1 MTALLEVRD
10 LVVHYRTG
18 SWFSGGK
25 GTVYAVNGVSL
36 DVHPGETLALVGES
50 GCGKSSFGRA
60 VLRLHPPVSG
70 TVSFEG
76 QDLLGLDRKA
86 LRAVRRRMQIVFQ
99 DPYSSLNPRLTIGV
113 SVAEGLEI
121 HRIVPRQEIAA
132 RVGALLE
139 EVGLDP
145 AMASRYPHEFS
156 GGQRQRIG
164 IARALAVEPA
174 FLVCDE
180 PVSALDVS
188 VQAQVLN
195 LFLELQ
201 RHRGLA
207 YLFIAHDLAVVRQ
220 IAHRVAVM
228 YMGRIVEQ
236 GDVETVISRP
246 RHPYTVALLS
256 AVPIPNPDVARARKP
271 IVLEGDVPSPINP
284 PSGCRF
290 RTRCPLAQEICAKQE
305 PPLLQIGP
313 RHPYTVALLS
323 AVPVPDPER
332 QRMRIVLPGDPPSP
346 TVLPQGCP
354 FAGRCFHPAKN
365 DRCTTERPELRV
377 VDGRE
382 VACHYAEQPPGS
394 PPDV

>member
-1 MTALLEVRD
+1 MTPLLAVRD
-10 LVVHYRTG
+10 LVVHYRAG
-18 SWFSGGK
+18 SWFSGGGK
-25 GTVYAVNGVSL
+25 TVYAVNGVSL
-36 DVHPGETLALVGES
+36 EVDPGETVALVGES

-60 VLRLHPPVSG
+60 VLRLHPPTSG
-70 TVSFEG
+70 EVSFEG
-76 QDLLGLDRKA
+76 QDLLSLDRRA

-99 DPYSSLNPRLTIGV
+99 DPYSSLNPRLTIGD

-121 HRIVPRQEIAA
+121 HQVVPRQEIAQ

-174 FLVCDE
+174 FIVCDE

-195 LFLELQ
+195 LFLDLQ

-228 YMGRIVEQ
+228 YMGRIVEV
-236 GDVETVISRP
+236 GDVETVITRA
-246 RHPYTVALLS
+246 RHPYT
-256 AVPIPNPDVARARKP
+256 I
-271 IVLEGDVPSPINP
+271 
-284 PSGCRF
+284 
-290 RTRCPLAQEICAKQE
+290 
-305 PPLLQIGP
+305 
-313 RHPYTVALLS
+313 ALLS

-346 TVLPQGCP
+346 TVLPPGCP
-354 FAGRCFHPAKN
+354 FAGRCFHPAK
-365 DRCTTERPELRV
+365 DARCTAEAPALRV

-382 VACHYAEQPPGS
+382 VACHYAEQSAQPPGGAI
-394 PPDV
+394 V

>member
-1 MTALLEVRD
+1 MSTMLEVRD
-10 LVVHYRTG
+10 LVVHYRQG
-18 SWFSGGK
+18 SWFSGGAR
-25 GTVYAVNGVSL
+25 TVYAVNGVTL
-36 DVHPGETLALVGES
+36 EVDAGETLALVGES
-50 GCGKSSFGRA
+50 GSGKSSFGRA
-60 VLRLHPPVSG
+60 VLRLYPPTSG
-70 TVSFEG
+70 SVTFEG
-76 QDLLGLDRKA
+76 QDLLGLDRRA
-86 LRAVRRRMQIVFQ
+86 LRGVRRRMQIVFQ
-99 DPYSSLNPRLTIGV
+99 DPYSSLNPRLTVGT

-121 HRIVPRQEIAA
+121 HRIVPKQEIRA

-145 AMASRYPHEFS
+145 AMADRYPHEFS

-228 YMGRIVEQ
+228 YLGLIMEQ
-236 GDVETVISRP
+236 GDVETVITRP
-246 RHPYTVALLS
+246 RHPYT
-256 AVPIPNPDVARARKP
+256 I
-271 IVLEGDVPSPINP
+271 
-284 PSGCRF
+284 
-290 RTRCPLAQEICAKQE
+290 
-305 PPLLQIGP
+305 
-313 RHPYTVALLS
+313 ALLS

-354 FAGRCFHPAKN
+354 FSGRCFHPAKN
-365 DRCTTERPELRV
+365 ERCTTERPALRQ
-377 VDGRE
+377 VDGRD
-382 VACHYAEQPPGS
+382 VACHYAEQVAGGS
-394 PPDV
+394 PGV

>member
-1 MTALLEVRD
+1 MSTMLEVRD
-10 LVVHYRTG
+10 LVVHYRQG
-18 SWFSGGK
+18 SWFSGGAR
-25 GTVYAVNGVSL
+25 TVFAVNGVSL
-36 DVHPGETLALVGES
+36 EVDAGETLALVGES
-50 GCGKSSFGRA
+50 GSGKSSFGRA
-60 VLRLHPPVSG
+60 VLRLYPPTSG
-70 TVSFEG
+70 SVTFEG
-76 QDLLGLDRKA
+76 QDLLGLDRRA
-86 LRAVRRRMQIVFQ
+86 LRGVRRRMQIVFQ
-99 DPYSSLNPRLTIGV
+99 DPYSSLNPRLTVGA

-121 HRIVPRQEIAA
+121 HRIVPKQEIRA

-145 AMASRYPHEFS
+145 AMADRYPHEFS

-228 YMGRIVEQ
+228 YLGRIVEQ
-236 GDVETVISRP
+236 GDVETM
-246 RHPYTVALLS
+246 
-256 AVPIPNPDVARARKP
+256 VAR
-271 IVLEGDVPSPINP
+271 
-284 PSGCRF
+284 
-290 RTRCPLAQEICAKQE
+290 
-305 PPLLQIGP
+305 P

-365 DRCTTERPELRV
+365 GRCTTERPELRV

-382 VACHYAEQPPGS
+382 VACHYAELDAGRTAQGA
-394 PPDV
+394 